1 MKQILLS
8 IRMLLRFKVY
18 TFINLI
24 GLVFSVSC
32 ALIIARYIHQ
42 ENNVDH
48 FCPELER
55 TFLMTTVTQNGETYL
70 AGAIDRNND
79 PNFKNPLLDPSI
91 EKVSQFIPFSD
102 DYIMVNNRR
111 FTVQTMI
118 ADSLF
123 LEMMPYPVIEGN
135 STVHSPDDVI
145 MTKKLATRL
154 FKDESPIGKTLKT
167 STGNMVTVTGVI
179 DEPSTKASMQF
190 DLVISMELSKS
201 WSRMENQLVQL
212 HRPEDVIQLNQQ
224 NKVPMQLKSYS
235 DRAIYYQLVPL
246 KGFYTNT
253 AVATYDTLIYKGNQ
267 TSLNILT
274 LISFLLLLVGMFNYI
289 NLHTVVMLKRAREF
303 GIKKVFGANGKTVF
317 LQLYSENFSLG
328 AIALL
333 FIWTFVEITRGIVTL
348 WFEIPV
354 VADLRFDI
362 WLSVFLLLG
371 MPLLT
376 TIFPFLRYN
385 YAPPIH
391 SLRSISTGGNSV
403 VSRVIFLSVQYIIT
417 ISLVIAA
424 IYFSRQL
431 HYVLH
436 YDLNYKT
443 QDIIKCLLFSTDRT
457 YGDVITSMEE
467 WEAKRKEEDLKV
479 ESVKRK
485 MDESPLFTQWTYGD
499 SPIQMFPPHTECTAS
514 TGEKAKISV
523 DFVDQKY
530 MELFDF
536 KLKEGRIWDD
546 EKDQFAQYKF
556 IINETAKK
564 VFHIEDINKTKM
576 QTDARMWF
584 SVGTDASSNPPYE
597 IVGVIEDF
605 KMGHL
610 ASPVYPL
617 AFCYSI
623 GGHQQPLLA
632 SIVPGKRKEAIEFL
646 EKVFHE
652 INGEGE
658 FNYSFI
664 ENEIAALYHDDQRAT
679 RIYVTFAMIAIL
691 ISCLGLFGLSLYD
704 IQQRYREIAL
714 RKVNGATAHDIFQL
728 LLRKYCYIFSIAFV
742 LASCISYLLIHKYME
757 SFYHHAPLSLWIF
770 LTAGLLIALISLCT
784 LGWQIHK
791 AIKIN
796 PAKVLKGE

>member
-1 MKQILLS
+1 MKKILLS
-8 IRMLLRFKVY
+8 IRMLLRFKTY
-18 TFINLI
+18 TFINFI

-55 TFLMTTVTQNGETYL
+55 TFLMTTIRENGESYL
-70 AGAIDRNND
+70 AGATDRNND
-79 PNFKNPLLDPSI
+79 PNFKDPLLDPTV
-91 EKVSQFIPFSD
+91 EKFSRFIPFTD
-102 DYIMVNNRR
+102 DYVTVDNRR
-111 FTVQTMI
+111 FTVQTII
-118 ADSLF
+118 ADSSF

-135 STVHSPDDVI
+135 NTVRTPNDVI
-145 MTKKLATRL
+145 LTKKLAARL
-154 FKDESPIGKTLKT
+154 FKDENPIGKTLKV
-167 STGNMVTVTGVI
+167 STGNVVTVTGVI
-179 DEPSTKASMQF
+179 DEPSTKASIQF

-201 WSRMENQLVQL
+201 WSRMEDQLVQL
-212 HRPEDVIQLNQQ
+212 HRPEDIIQFNQK
-224 NKVPMQLKSYS
+224 NKTPMSLMAYANSP
-235 DRAIYYQLVPL
+235 IYYQLVPL
-246 KGFYTNT
+246 KGFYT
-253 AVATYDTLIYKGNQ
+253 DTTVIVFDTIIHKGNQ

-274 LISFLLLLVGMFNYI
+274 IVAILLLLVGMFNYV

-303 GIKKVFGANGKTVF
+303 GVKKVFGANGKEVF
-317 LQLYSENFSLG
+317 LQLYCENFCLG
-328 AIALL
+328 AVALL

-354 VADLRFDI
+354 VADARFDI
-362 WLSVFLLLG
+362 WVSVFLLLG

-391 SLRSISTGGNSV
+391 SIRSINAGGNSV

-417 ISLVIAA
+417 ICLVIAA
-424 IYFSRQL
+424 IYFSHQL
-431 HYVLH
+431 YYVLH

-443 QDIIKCLLFSTDRT
+443 QDIIQCSLFSTDRT
-457 YGDVITSMEE
+457 YGETITSMEE
-467 WEAKRKEEDLKV
+467 WEAKRKAEELKA

-485 MDESPLFTQWTYGD
+485 MDESPLFTKWTYGD
-499 SPIQMFPPHTECTAS
+499 LPVRMIPPQTECTAS
-514 TGEKAKISV
+514 TGEKAKVSI

-564 VFHIEDINKTKM
+564 VFHIEDINKAQL
-576 QTDARMWF
+576 QTDRRMWF
-584 SVGTDASSNPPYE
+584 SMGTDVDSNPPYE
-597 IVGVIEDF
+597 IIGVIEDF
-605 KMGHL
+605 KTGHL
-610 ASPVYPL
+610 SKPVYPL

-646 EKVFHE
+646 ETLFHE
-652 INGEGE
+652 INGDGE
-658 FNYSFI
+658 FNYSFVKD
-664 ENEIAALYHDDQRAT
+664 EITALYHDDRRAT
-679 RIYVTFAMIAIL
+679 RIYVAFAIIAIL

-704 IQQRYREIAL
+704 IRQRYREIAL
-714 RKVNGATAHDIFQL
+714 RKVNGATARDVFRL
-728 LLRKYCYIFSIAFV
+728 LLRKYCYIFGISFIIA
-742 LASCISYLLIHKYME
+742 SGISYILIQKYME
-757 SFYHHAPLSLWIF
+757 GFYYHAPLSLWIF
-770 LTAGLLIALISLCT
+770 LTAGILVALISLCT
-784 LGWQIHK
+784 LWWQIRK
-791 AIKIN
+791 AIRIN